1 MANQVR
7 SGSSS
12 NAGTCLPC
20 EGEEAD
26 SVAHG
31 RGWFVVVL
39 VISGDE
45 PSADGTFYDCE
56 EDNETE
62 YDCVQ
67 DRSTMHFGREQAEKL
82 TGMAP
87 TDMTAEFNHVSRGFV
102 VQTLRG

>member
-1 MANQVR
+1 MQNC
-7 SGSSS
+7 G
-12 NAGTCLPC
+12 P
-20 EGEEAD
+20 GESEESD
-26 SVAHG
+26 SVADSS
-31 RGWFVVVL
+31 RWEVVVL

-87 TDMTAEFNHVSRGFV
+87 ADMTAEFNHVGRGFV